1 MKAGTAID
9 EAVSEAPTCSRES
22 GIMDIV
28 DRDRAEAAVS
38 AAPKGAGR
46 NFIVGEGSASSES
59 ASSESA
65 SSESASSESTSSP
78 AASGASPPSQ
88 RDVEVDVHTDE
99 TPSPPAVAA
108 RSVAASAP
116 VAVSAAVATSVPAAV
131 IEDAAI
137 EVSDDEIEAADAS
150 LSRASLP
157 PPPPSGGVMRSRP
170 PAPPSS
176 RPRPAGSSSLPPP
189 RHLVNGSS
197 RPTGV
202 DPWLLANKTL
212 ELSHAQAR
220 IAELEEQVAFRDAR
234 IVELEDNLAKARRK
248 LEDIESRSR
257 PIAAAVVA
265 PSSLVSSSP
274 ISSSLAAVVA
284 QPERPVVTE
293 TRPIA
298 AAASGGHAVAAP
310 SRAADDA
317 RAAVVDDDDDDGDL
331 TFGAD
336 EAGDSRFGGEGTGA
350 VLRGGSEDNLQQISG
365 IGPRFEAALRKHGI
379 TRLSQIAAWS
389 DADVRQVA
397 KALKIPKSRIV
408 KGRWVEVARE
418 VIGTRAASE

>member
-9 EAVSEAPTCSRES
+9 EAVTEAPTCSRES

-28 DRDRAEAAVS
+28 DRERAEAAVG
-38 AAPKGAGR
+38 AVPNGAGR
-46 NFIVGEGSASSES
+46 NLAVAEHAVTEHAVGEGSVNGES
-59 ASSESA
+59 ASS
-65 SSESASSESTSSP
+65 P
-78 AASGASPPSQ
+78 SPPSQ
-88 RDVEVDVHTDE
+88 RDVEVDIHTDV
-99 TPSPPAVAA
+99 TPTPPAVAV
-108 RSVAASAP
+108 RSIASSAP
-116 VAVSAAVATSVPAAV
+116 VANSAPVSV
-131 IEDAAI
+131 IEDTTI
-137 EVSDDEIEAADAS
+137 EVSDDEIEAADPS

-157 PPPPSGGVMRSRP
+157 PPPPSSAMLRSRP

-176 RPRPAGSSSLPPP
+176 RPRPSGSSSLPPP
-189 RHLVNGSS
+189 RHLIHGSSVNGSS
-197 RPTGV
+197 RPPGV

-234 IVELEDNLAKARRK
+234 ILELEENLAKARRK
-248 LEDIESRSR
+248 LEDVESRSR
-257 PIAAAVVA
+257 PGAAVIAPTAISATSATSASATSANLAPLVA
-265 PSSLVSSSP
+265 E
-274 ISSSLAAVVA
+274 
-284 QPERPVVTE
+284 PERPVVTE
-293 TRPIA
+293 TRPVAVAPLATAQEGGVRGAGIA
-298 AAASGGHAVAAP
+298 AN
-310 SRAADDA
+310 
-317 RAAVVDDDDDDGDL
+317 DDDEDESDL
-331 TFGAD
+331 TFGSD
-336 EAGDSRFGGEGTGA
+336 DAGDSRFGGQGVGA
-350 VLRGGSEDNLQQISG
+350 TMRGGSDDDLQQISG